1 MLRKV
6 CSDIEQTLMLEN
18 MGLPMN
24 AELPP
29 ETEEFTTGEGF
40 VHYPGMNFRFTIE
53 SGRCVHFGQQVNL
66 KKLIC
71 TVKFGGKDKG
81 VAWVNTLEKFAG
93 PLQWKW
99 VNTHDR
105 CRDWRVHFTLE
116 GEALKCLEMNASNV
130 RNSMDRVLYED
141 PEHPRHDGW

>member
-1 MLRKV
+1 MALDT
-6 CSDIEQTLMLEN
+6 SQLESYLDAYTL
-18 MGLPMN
+18 
-24 AELPP
+24 
-29 ETEEFTTGEGF
+29 
-40 VHYPGMNFRFTIE
+40 
-53 SGRCVHFGQQVNL
+53 QQL
-66 KKLIC
+66 TLTKLI
-71 TVKFGGKDKG
+71 KEFEHLIAQD
-81 VAWVNTLEKFAG
+81 AANAQLIANTLEKFAG